1 MKKLKKSALIW
12 IAENSVSIYAKLIFV
27 ILASVIVSVLG
38 VRLAL
43 SSKDVIDVA
52 TGARHGSFSRESV
65 MLFGIVALQLVF
77 MAISSNIKA
86 RLSGKLTVTMKQRVF
101 SKLLS
106 KDWQSISAHHSGE
119 LLNRI
124 NSDVSIVVN
133 GVSTILPSV
142 FSLITKLVSAF
153 FAMFMLDRTFA
164 FVAVAV
170 GPPVIFAA
178 TLYSKRMKSLHKKTQ
193 EAEGKTSAF
202 MQESLQNMLMIK
214 SFGSEEFIGTKS
226 GLLQKVA
233 YKLKIK
239 RNTISILASSGLFL
253 VFSAV
258 YYATLAWGA
267 YRLSLGMITVGTMT
281 AFLQL
286 INQIQSPFMGL
297 SSVMPQIYSMM
308 ASAERI
314 MELENLADEQTKN
327 ETEVST
333 EMFEKIKADS
343 VTFGYACGNVVL
355 EDVSFEINRNEF
367 VAVTGESGAGKS
379 TLIKL
384 LLGMIAP
391 TGGEIEIVAG
401 GRKYSADKKTRR
413 LFSYVP
419 QGNMILS
426 GTIRDN
432 IKFSNE
438 DATDE
443 EIEKCARLAEIW
455 DFISNTEDGLDT
467 VVGERGLGL
476 SEGQVQRLAI
486 ARALIYDAPIL
497 LLDEATSALDAETEN
512 KVLENIKN
520 MTEKTCIIISHKK
533 AALDFCN
540 KTLHVSAGKIFT
552 L

>member
-1 MKKLKKSALIW
+1 MKKLKKSALKW
-12 IAENSVSIYAKLIFV
+12 IVINSKSVYIKLLFV
-27 ILASVIVSVLG
+27 ILASVIISVLG

-52 TGARHGSFSRESV
+52 TGAKQGDFASESI

-86 RLSGKLTVTMKQRVF
+86 RLSGGLTVMLKQRVF
-101 SKLLS
+101 SKLLK
-106 KDWQSISAHHSGE
+106 KDWQSISVHHSGE

-124 NSDVSIVVN
+124 NSDVTVVVN
-133 GVSTILPSV
+133 GVSTILPNV
-142 FSLITKLVSAF
+142 FSLVTKLVSAF
-153 FAMFMLDRTFA
+153 FAMFLLDRTFA
-164 FVAVAV
+164 FVAIAV
-170 GPPVIFAA
+170 GPPVILAA
-178 TLYSKRMKSLHKKTQ
+178 TLYSKKMKSLHKRTQ

-214 SFGSEEFIGTKS
+214 SFGSEEFIGEKS
-226 GLLQKVA
+226 SLLQKVA

-267 YRLSLGMITVGTMT
+267 YRLSIGMITIGTMT

-286 INQIQSPFMGL
+286 INQIQTPFMGL
-297 SSVMPQIYSMM
+297 SSVMPQVYSTI

-314 MELENLADEQTKN
+314 MEIESLPDEQIKN
-327 ETEVST
+327 DADAPGDL
-333 EMFEKIKADS
+333 FEKIKATD
-343 VTFGYACGNVVL
+343 VYFGYRGGDMIL
-355 EDVSFEINRNEF
+355 ENVSFEINRNDF

-384 LLGMIAP
+384 LLGMILP
-391 TGGEIEIVAG
+391 LRGEMEIEVG
-401 GRKYSADKKTRR
+401 GKKFSADKKTRS
-413 LFSYVP
+413 LFAYVP

-432 IKFSNE
+432 IKFSNA

-443 EIEKCARLAEIW
+443 EIEKCARLAGIW
-455 DFISNTEDGLDT
+455 DFISQTEDGLDT
-467 VVGERGLGL
+467 VLGERGMGL

-512 KVLENIKN
+512 TVLNNIKN
-520 MTEKTCIIISHKK
+520 MTGKTCIIISHKR
-533 AALDFCN
+533 AALQFCN
-540 KTLHVSAGKIFT
+540 KTLHVSSGKIFT
-552 L
+552 V